1 MKLTEKTSAPLY
13 TMKRSMLVV
22 GFLLLP
28 LMACQLHAQE
38 KILQGKGFWTLFDSL
53 GDGTPWQQQF
63 ADMTGCIFYPKLNRR
78 HISYGGSDSAPA
90 TMNGTLGRAKLLV
103 ALKDSLPIDIIM
115 ISNTNDMNFTDP
127 DTGVEGSIDDE
138 PWMQGCK
145 RTVTPGLMESKEAA
159 KAYCQKNLRKI
170 LKATPKSQ
178 RGAGNMLVFPYA
190 EPKRHGNR
198 IEIKAASKQ
207 GGEICFHVGRSPR
220 VNLTLPAGMSV
231 KETREWLSSKF
242 YGAGWSA
249 VDNGDNS
256 FTISYYYDKNN
267 KVRVDTKE
275 SGLQVEV
282 TDGPR
287 VEEYVYYY
295 TGKDASGW
303 TKNSNWTE
311 KISLWSCYKG
321 LMEYLQ
327 ANLPNTQIYWF
338 MPSYFNFDFDTPELL
353 RADGS
358 FDEEAFKKTE
368 RNRKWMQLSAMQRAI
383 AHRYNCGVLEVGKY
397 CGITLGNVRDYY
409 NSKDP
414 HLKKE
419 GYAQWSKALYEIFSQ
434 GKWE

>member
-1 MKLTEKTSAPLY
+1 MKKLF
-13 TMKRSMLVV
+13 VV
-22 GFLLLP
+22 WVMLLP
-28 LMACQLHAQE
+28 LWGQLHAQE
-38 KILQGKGFWTLFDSL
+38 KILQGKGFWTIFDSL

-63 ADMTGCIFYPKLNRR
+63 ADQTGCIFYPKLNRR
-78 HISYGGSDSAPA
+78 YISYGGSDSAPA

-138 PWMQGCK
+138 PWMQGSK
-145 RTVTPGLMESKEAA
+145 RTAAKSVLDSKEAA
-159 KAYCQKNLRKI
+159 KAYCEKNLRKI
-170 LKATPKSQ
+170 LKATPKAQ
-178 RGAGNMLVFPYA
+178 RAAGNMLVFPYA
-190 EPKRHGNR
+190 NPNRHGNR
-198 IEIKAASKQ
+198 IEIIAPSKH

-231 KETREWLSSKF
+231 AQTREWLASKF

-267 KVRVDTKE
+267 KVWVDTKE
-275 SGLQVEV
+275 SGLQVAV

-287 VEEYVYYY
+287 VEEYVVFY

-303 TKNSNWTE
+303 TKSCNWTD
-311 KISLWSCYKG
+311 KVSLWSCYKG
-321 LMEYLQ
+321 LMEYLKS
-327 ANLPNTQIYWF
+327 NLPNTEIYWF
-338 MPSYFNFDFDTPELL
+338 MPSYFNFDFNAPEVL

-358 FDEEAFKKTE
+358 FDEEAFEKTE
-368 RNRKWMQLSAMQRAI
+368 RNRKWMQLSAVQRAI
-383 AHRYNCGVLEVGKY
+383 AQRYNCRVLEVGKY
-397 CGITLGNVRDYY
+397 CGINLKNVRDYY
-409 NSKDP
+409 LSKDP

-419 GYAQWSKALYEIFSQ
+419 GYAQWSKALYEIFKA